1 MESGSLSSLDNLTHL
16 GSRDGVDMRPTLIRV
31 LTDLYVQKLT
41 HSYEEKRHYT
51 ELALRLLDSVDAA
64 TRLAVTT
71 RLARH
76 LSPPVRVMVRL
87 ASDLPEIA
95 ALARTHPVLLPKQ
108 EKKPPPPQTPPTA
121 KAPLTIKAPPVA
133 QAVRAAPQA
142 PPAAQTLPAAR
153 GPDPV
158 KPPQVPAPVAPP
170 LPPKREM
177 PERPAAA
184 TWSTITAAVASEL
197 NEQFYAASADERRL
211 ILLNLH
217 IAVPMPAGRVG
228 LSKEAIVIKR
238 LETAALAHN
247 REDFAAYLAQ
257 AIRVAR
263 MQARR
268 ITADDLGE
276 PIVAAAKALNM
287 PRDVLYR
294 VLLFVN
300 PTIGHSVARV
310 HALAALFDEMTVQA
324 AEHMVTIWQALHNSE
339 RAGLSQRPLMK
350 DEEARAR
357 ARTASATVR
366 RAPAPRRNDDRRD
379 AS

>member
-1 MESGSLSSLDNLTHL
+1 
-16 GSRDGVDMRPTLIRV
+16 V
-31 LTDLYVQKLT
+31 LTDLYVQKLA

-64 TRLAVTT
+64 TRLAVAT

-108 EKKPPPPQTPPTA
+108 EKKPAPPQTPPTA
-121 KAPLTIKAPPVA
+121 KAPPATQAPRATPTPPAA
-133 QAVRAAPQA
+133 QAARAAPQA
-142 PPAAQTLPAAR
+142 PPAAKTLPAAR

-177 PERPAAA
+177 PERPATA
-184 TWSTITAAVASEL
+184 TWSTITGDVASEL
-197 NEQFYAASADERRL
+197 NEQFFAASADERRL

-217 IAVPMPAGRVG
+217 IAVPMPASRVG

-339 RAGLSQRPLMK
+339 RAGLPQRPLTK

-357 ARTASATVR
+357 ARTATATVR
-366 RAPAPRRNDDRRD
+366 RAPAPRRSDERRD